1 MSLTLLIG
9 ARGFEP
15 PTSCA
20 QGRRA
25 SQAAPRPE
33 WDSLCHTRGMIVVAV
48 FAVYGMLV
56 EVEAF
61 LTFKQTGSKDTLL
74 AGLLSGMLM
83 MVAVVLLVLR
93 VPIGASIGLGVILA
107 MMGVFGFRY
116 LRTRMFFPSGIMFA
130 VSLLAVSMLFGMMKT

>member
-1 MSLTLLIG
+1 
-9 ARGFEP
+9 
-15 PTSCA
+15 
-20 QGRRA
+20 
-25 SQAAPRPE
+25 
-33 WDSLCHTRGMIVVAV
+33 MIVVAV